1 MDRPLFRRE
10 LRQLCKL
17 AVPLTAAQAG
27 NQLMGVIDV
36 AVVGRL
42 GAREVAATGLAHAI
56 YFSVTI
62 IGMGIVYG
70 VDPIISQ
77 AVGAGD
83 PIRARRMFWQGVWL
97 SLLVT
102 AALSVPLFAAP
113 YFLPFSGVKQELL
126 APTASVLIVR
136 AFGIAPFLVFLVCRA
151 YLQAHGITRPMLT
164 SMVVANIFNFLT
176 DLYFVFGGTIL
187 PAWCGPL
194 RKMPAMGV
202 TGAAL
207 STTLG
212 TFVQLGIVAWAV
224 YQVKL
229 PPHEHAPVHL
239 WESSKVAHAFRVGL
253 PVGLTLGAE
262 IGIFAFV
269 GLLAGRL
276 GTLDLA
282 AHQLVLTL
290 ASLTYTVALGIS
302 SAGSVRVGLAV
313 GARDRA
319 ATRAA
324 GYATLAIGAAV
335 GTFNALLFA
344 LFPQPLARLIT
355 DQQPVIIAAIPLFLV
370 AAVFQLSDGIQ
381 GVGAGVLRGA
391 GDTRFSFAANLLG
404 HWLIGLPIALYLGF
418 YRQMGIVGL
427 WWGLCAGLTVVAV
440 LLFHRFEKLSSGE
453 IVPLGHS

>member
-1 MDRPLFRRE
+1 MDRPLFRSE

-27 NQLMGVIDV
+27 NQLMGVVDV

-42 GAREVAATGLAHAI
+42 GAMEVAATGLAHAI
-56 YFSVTI
+56 YFSMAIV
-62 IGMGIVYG
+62 GMGIIYG

-102 AALSVPLFAAP
+102 GVLSIALLAVPH
-113 YFLPFSGVKQELL
+113 FLPLTGVKQELW
-126 APTASVLIVR
+126 APTASVLVVR
-136 AFGIAPFLVFLVCRA
+136 TFGLAPFLLFLVARA

-164 SMVVANIFNFLT
+164 SMIVSNIFNFVT

-187 PAWCGPL
+187 PLWCGPL
-194 RKMPAMGV
+194 RKMPALGV

-212 TFVQLGIVAWAV
+212 TFLQLAIVLGAV
-224 YQVKL
+224 NRLKL

-239 WESSKVAHAFRVGL
+239 WEWPKVRHALRVGF
-253 PVGLTLGAE
+253 PVGLQMGAE
-262 IGIFAFV
+262 IGVFAFV

-290 ASLTYTVALGIS
+290 ASFTYTVALGVS

-313 GARDRA
+313 GARNQA

-324 GYATLAIGAAV
+324 GYATLALGAAV
-335 GTFNALLFA
+335 GLFNASLFA
-344 LFPQPLARLIT
+344 LFPQPLARIIT
-355 DQQPVIIAAIPLFLV
+355 DQQAVIAASVPLFLV

-391 GDTRFSFAANLLG
+391 GDTRFSLAANLLG

-418 YRQMGIVGL
+418 YRHMGVVGL
-427 WWGLCAGLTVVAV
+427 WWGLCAGLTVVAI
-440 LLFHRFEKLSSGE
+440 LLFHRFEKLSANE
-453 IVPLGHS
+453 IAPMLHS